1 MSMSVVI
8 HMATYLRP
16 RHVLG
21 ILIGS
26 QKQETFLSLS
36 PITVCYVQPSR
47 EAEGRAEGAERVQGT
62 GDWDRSCSHCPF
74 VACFSAHFGLFF
86 FFLLLLLL
94 PGANYDSTSRLQAK
108 RLGQEVMHMSGSL
121 GVRRKICQW
130 RRQPPS
136 GRQQAGRQHS
146 FMLHANFPCTHTK
159 TLLPIPAAPPTLHP
173 PLNHALVLRHCLSSL
188 LAYFAYFAI
197 QFLFFICAFFQPSLT
212 LFLSLPPSLQFKFC
226 CCCCCCSR
234 KPEAV
239 VEANRT
245 GNFLQVSQ
253 AKPSQAKSPKP
264 KRVPNLKPP
273 KNKFLRARRT

>member
-26 QKQETFLSLS
+26 QKQETFLSLPFCLSLPS
-36 PITVCYVQPSR
+36 PCATCSPQGRRRVVQ
-47 EAEGRAEGAERVQGT
+47 RVQREYRELGT
-62 GDWDRSCSHCPF
+62 GTGAVHIVRLLPVF
-74 VACFSAHFGLFF
+74 LRILVYF

-136 GRQQAGRQHS
+136 GRQQAGSIPSCCMQIFPAHTAKLCCQS
-146 FMLHANFPCTHTK
+146 PLH
-159 TLLPIPAAPPTLHP
+159 LPP
-173 PLNHALVLRHCLSSL
+173 PLPPFIPLSIMHL
-188 LAYFAYFAI
+188 CYATA
-197 QFLFFICAFFQPSLT
+197 
-212 LFLSLPPSLQFKFC
+212 
-226 CCCCCCSR
+226 
-234 KPEAV
+234 
-239 VEANRT
+239 
-245 GNFLQVSQ
+245 
-253 AKPSQAKSPKP
+253 
-264 KRVPNLKPP
+264 
-273 KNKFLRARRT
+273 

>member
-1 MSMSVVI
+1 MPDATRERRRERERVGGRGRGMSMSVVI

-36 PITVCYVQPSR
+36 PIAVCYVQPSR
-47 EAEGRAEGAERVQGT
+47 DAEGGAEGAERVQGT

-74 VACFSAHFGLFF
+74 VACFSAHFGLLF

-94 PGANYDSTSRLQAK
+94 PGANCDSTSRLQAK

-136 GRQQAGRQHS
+136 GRQQAGSRQAA
-146 FMLHANFPCTHTK
+146 FLHVACKFSLHTQQNFVANPRCTSHPSSPSQSCTCA
-159 TLLPIPAAPPTLHP
+159 TPLLELTSSIFRIFCNTIFILYLRIFSAL
-173 PLNHALVLRHCLSSL
+173 PLSL
-188 LAYFAYFAI
+188 L
-197 QFLFFICAFFQPSLT
+197 LSPSLSHCT
-212 LFLSLPPSLQFKFC
+212 SSFVVVVVVAAGN
-226 CCCCCCSR
+226 R
-234 KPEAV
+234 KP
-239 VEANRT
+239 
-245 GNFLQVSQ
+245 
-253 AKPSQAKSPKP
+253 
-264 KRVPNLKPP
+264 
-273 KNKFLRARRT
+273 